1 MKKQALFFV
10 AAIAALSL
18 PAQAKVAGNGK
29 FGEGGSI
36 TRADVVV
43 MPGGKLSM
51 YNRTNCKLILD
62 EGDEVNIAKGAEC
75 SFNGGQIIQMSDL

>member
-18 PAQAKVAGNGK
+18 HAQAKVAGNGN

-36 TRADVVV
+36 TRADVDV

-51 YNRTNCKLILD
+51 YNRTSCKLVLD
-62 EGDEVNIAKGAEC
+62 EDDEVDIAKGAEC
-75 SFNGGQIIQMSDL
+75 SLNGGQIIKMSDL